1 MKYQITGLKIN
12 GTQAADYVD
21 AIKAVRDIWPYSLKE
36 AVDFVKSIRDEGNQ
50 PFVDIETEK
59 DRRLVA
65 KCFTFK
71 QEKKAAE
78 YSRTKLAEDL
88 AIKAIKAGDNSFA
101 VSIINL
107 IR

>member
-1 MKYQITGLKIN
+1 MQYQITGLKN
-12 GTQAADYVD
+12 KKDYVS
-21 AIKAVRDIWPYSLKE
+21 AIKAARNIWSYDLKE
-36 AVDFVKSIRDEGNQ
+36 AMDFVKGIRDEGKQ

-59 DRRLVA
+59 DHRLLA
-65 KCFTFK
+65 EYFTLK

-88 AIKAIKAGDNSFA
+88 AIKAIKAGDYSFA